1 MKETRKLKLDSLLK
15 LSHELGS
22 PGRQMAILGEG
33 NTSVRLSP
41 ETFLV
46 KASGSSLVTLRRQDV
61 VECRA
66 KSLLSMLNRNRVT
79 DAEVDSVLLKSRVDS
94 KSKKPS
100 VEALFHAF
108 LLTLPGVNYVGHT
121 HAVAVNQI
129 LCSTRAQEFARKRI
143 VPDEVVC
150 CGPASV
156 FIPYTDPGLR
166 LARLIRT
173 RTQAFMRRYRQTPR
187 VILIES
193 HGIITLGRSPEA
205 VMAAMFMAEKVASIW
220 IGASLLG
227 GPKFLSQHT
236 IDRIANRS
244 DEHYRQRA
252 LKI

>member
-1 MKETRKLKLDSLLK
+1 MKESRQKKINALIK

-22 PGRQMAILGEG
+22 EKRQMAILGEG
-33 NTSVRLSP
+33 NTSVRLTP

-46 KASGSSLVTLRRQDV
+46 KASGSSLATLRRQDV
-61 VECRA
+61 VECGA
-66 KSLLSMLNRNRVT
+66 KNLLSLLNRNRVT
-79 DAEVDSVLLKSRVDS
+79 DKEVDSALLGCRRNP

-121 HAVAVNQI
+121 HAIAVNQV
-129 LCSTRAQEFARKRI
+129 LCSTRAREFARKRI

-166 LARLIRT
+166 LAQVVRK
-173 RTQAFMRRYRQTPR
+173 RTQAFMQRYRQTPR

-227 GPKFLSQHT
+227 GPKFLSQRT

>member
-1 MKETRKLKLDSLLK
+1 
-15 LSHELGS
+15 
-22 PGRQMAILGEG
+22 MAILGEG
-33 NTSVRLSP
+33 NTSVRLTP

-46 KASGSSLVTLRRQDV
+46 KASGSNLATLRREDV

-66 KSLLSMLNRNRVT
+66 KSLLSLLDRKRVT
-79 DAEVDSVLLKSRVDS
+79 DKEVDSALLGSRVNG

-108 LLTLPGVNYVGHT
+108 FLTLPGVEYVGHT
-121 HAVAVNQI
+121 HAIAVNQV
-129 LCSTRAQEFARKRI
+129 LCSPRAREFARRRI

-166 LARLIRT
+166 LAQVIRT
-173 RTQAFMRRYRQTPR
+173 RTQAFLRRYRQTPR

-205 VMAAMFMAEKVASIW
+205 VMAAMVMAEKAASIW
-220 IGASLLG
+220 VGASLLG
-227 GPKFLSQHT
+227 GPTFLSQHD

-252 LKI
+252 LKL